1 LMACVGLLA
10 AGGVYPLH
18 AQPGQQMGPPGW
30 SGPFIGLTAGYGSGH
45 SDQTDSGIT
54 AAPPQQPSLPS
65 DGHYSLGG
73 GLLGGALG
81 YNWQQGRWVFGLEG
95 DFSWASISGSSSVC
109 GPATVTPHPCGT
121 KLDALGTFRG
131 RVGYAVGPTGSILPF
146 VTGGLA
152 VGNVGGWD
160 SLTPAVGSSTL
171 AGWTVGAGIEAMV
184 AANWTVKFE
193 YLHVDLGS
201 AQLFNVVP
209 GVPETISYRSDDV
222 RVGVNYRWGGPL
234 IAKY

>member
-1 LMACVGLLA
+1 MR
-10 AGGVYPLH
+10 
-18 AQPGQQMGPPGW
+18 
-30 SGPFIGLTAGYGSGH
+30 
-45 SDQTDSGIT
+45 SDQ
-54 AAPPQQPSLPS
+54 
-65 DGHYSLGG
+65 
-73 GLLGGALG
+73 
-81 YNWQQGRWVFGLEG
+81 
-95 DFSWASISGSSSVC
+95 
-109 GPATVTPHPCGT
+109 
-121 KLDALGTFRG
+121 
-131 RVGYAVGPTGSILPF
+131 PTGSILPF

-152 VGNVGGWD
+152 VGNVHGWD
-160 SLTPAVGSSTL
+160 SLTTAAGSSTL

-209 GVPETISYRSDDV
+209 GVPETVSYRSDDV